1 MSVLKKIYKYN
12 MDIKY
17 SCVLEIPVDGQIL
30 SVDMHA
36 GMINFWILVD
46 PLLDKEIRTFEVYRT
61 GDEIFNSEFKDYIF
75 TVKDIEINDVYH
87 IFEIK

>member
-17 SCVLEIPVDGQIL
+17 SCVLEIPVDGRIL

-46 PLLDKEIRTFEVYRT
+46 PLLDKEIRTFEVYKT
-61 GDEIFNSEFKDYIF
+61 GDEIFNPENKEYII
-75 TVKDIEINDVYH
+75 TVKDAEINEVYH